1 MSARDWVFIFALGIG
16 WGLSFMFNAVLL
28 RELGPLSVALGR
40 VGFGALGCWVYLLA
54 TRQFAALSARR
65 VCALLGF
72 GAFSY
77 AAPFSFYA
85 IGQQDIASGV
95 AGIVNATTPAMAVVV
110 SHFWPQIWGGGERA
124 SLLKS
129 LGVLCGFGGI
139 VLLSLPILRDGGS
152 SQIWAVC
159 VTLCA
164 PLCYAFSVNIARQF
178 QGIPPVVIVAWGLTG
193 ATLALVP
200 VALWQEGLPVI
211 TRAETWA
218 SLVVI
223 GFVLTAAAFIL
234 FYNVLPRVGPTNI
247 TLVTL
252 IAPMS
257 ALAAGVLV
265 LGEVF
270 LPAHFAGLALILF
283 GLLLIDGRLF
293 GKGRQNQN
301 QPKG

>member
-1 MSARDWVFIFALGIG
+1 MAARDWFFIFCLGIG

-40 VGFGALGCWVYLLA
+40 VGFGALGCWVYLLV
-54 TRQFAALSARR
+54 TRQFVSLSAGRML
-65 VCALLGF
+65 ALVGF
-72 GAFSY
+72 GALSY

-95 AGIVNATTPAMAVVV
+95 AGIVNATTPALAVVV
-110 SHFWPQIWGGGERA
+110 SHFWPKVWGGGEQA

-129 LGVLCGFGGI
+129 LGVVAGFAGI
-139 VLLSLPILRDGGS
+139 VLLSLPILRTGGG

-178 QGIPPVVIVAWGLTG
+178 QGIPPVVIVAWGLSG

-200 VALWQEGLPVI
+200 LAVWQEGVPVI

-218 SLVVI
+218 SLAVI

-234 FYNVLPRVGPTNI
+234 FYNVLPRVGATNI

-293 GKGRQNQN
+293 RKRA
-301 QPKG
+301 